1 LAVTSAK
8 RFNAVPDIPTLAE
21 AGVSGIDASVWWG
34 IWAPAGIPKSIAEKL
49 EKDIAQVL
57 ADPNVIEQFKGRK
70 FEPMNMNSAEF
81 KQFVL
86 KEMETVKSIV
96 KQAGIEPQ

>member
-1 LAVTSAK
+1 
-8 RFNAVPDIPTLAE
+8 
-21 AGVSGIDASVWWG
+21 
-34 IWAPAGIPKSIAEKL
+34 
-49 EKDIAQVL
+49 
-57 ADPNVIEQFKGRK
+57 
-70 FEPMNMNSAEF
+70 MNSAEF